1 MASSYRQRSTTYD
14 MSGAK
19 KALMLC
25 AMTAKQG
32 GESDMQIMRCFFSQF
47 GFGGYGTNIIPN
59 ASAMQMRENI
69 QRFRNNIMRDQQ
81 HISCIMV
88 SVSCHGSV
96 DELAGVDANRIKVSE
111 IIEPF
116 SDDNCPRLKGIPKI
130 FILDACRGDVED
142 EGVHRYSPQQMDT
155 NMKILRY
162 RTNYAP
168 PVINDMFTVYPAMLG
183 YATFGT
189 DKGGFLHLSIQEVF
203 QKEWP
208 RNRGNHLDDLFLEV
222 KKKFQAMHNRHPPVV
237 VALVE
242 STLRKLIYL

>member
-47 GFGGYGTNIIPN
+47 GFGGY
-59 ASAMQMRENI
+59 
-69 QRFRNNIMRDQQ
+69 
-81 HISCIMV
+81 
-88 SVSCHGSV
+88 
-96 DELAGVDANRIKVSE
+96 GVDANRIKVSE